1 LYLGATAVD
10 AGRLTTPQLAMLAL
24 AVMAAFE
31 AVSALPTA
39 YQYLGQT
46 HRSGARLQE
55 VTEAPPAVRYPQQ
68 TGHPKGE
75 WNIDLRSVT
84 FYYQGAHRPA
94 LDRIDLY
101 IAAGRKVAVMGDTG
115 AGKSTLLY
123 LLARFEDPQEGSI
136 RLAGQALADFAE
148 TDLRRAVCIIDQRS
162 HIFSG
167 TIRDNL
173 LLARP
178 DADDQQLWDALDVVR
193 MRDFVST
200 LPEGLNTWVGEAG
213 RLLSGGQ
220 AKRLAVG
227 RLLLSEAPI
236 WILDEPT
243 EGLDAETAD
252 AMIKEL
258 LERGKTKTLMV
269 VTHRAEVVQRFD
281 DVVNLMAGRIIGD
294 S

>member
-1 LYLGATAVD
+1 L
-10 AGRLTTPQLAMLAL
+10 
-24 AVMAAFE
+24 
-31 AVSALPTA
+31 
-39 YQYLGQT
+39 
-46 HRSGARLQE
+46 
-55 VTEAPPAVRYPQQ
+55 
-68 TGHPKGE
+68 
-75 WNIDLRSVT
+75 
-84 FYYQGAHRPA
+84 
-94 LDRIDLY
+94 
-101 IAAGRKVAVMGDTG
+101 
-115 AGKSTLLY
+115 
-123 LLARFEDPQEGSI
+123 
-136 RLAGQALADFAE
+136 
-148 TDLRRAVCIIDQRS
+148 
-162 HIFSG
+162 
-167 TIRDNL
+167 
-173 LLARP
+173 
-178 DADDQQLWDALDVVR
+178 
-193 MRDFVST
+193 RDFVST